1 MKFLTETFRYLCRT
15 SPNIKRSLWRQWYQY
30 LATKNWGDELLFMNY
45 GFASLDS
52 ELGEIHLNEDEEKY
66 RLRIQLYHYVAD
78 SVEIKGKNILE
89 VGCGRGGGSAYLARH
104 LKPKSLIGVDF
115 SQKAIN
121 FCREHHS
128 CPGLSFQHGD
138 AESLPFEDS
147 SFDVLINVESSYCYG
162 HMDRFLTEV
171 RRVLIPG
178 GYFTY
183 ADFRGMEDIESL
195 RTYLNNS
202 SLKLIDK
209 KDITPN
215 VLKAMELGHDT
226 KIQSIQE
233 KAPRMLKK
241 SFISFTGTKD
251 STVYNGFSRGE
262 KEYFRYVFQK
272 PAE

>member
-30 LATKNWGDELLFMNY
+30 LATKNWEDELLFMNY
-45 GFASLDS
+45 GFVSLDS
-52 ELGEIHLNEDEEKY
+52 ELGEIHINENEEKY
-66 RLRIQLYHYVAD
+66 RLRIQLYHYVAN
-78 SVEIKGKNILE
+78 SVVIEGKNILE
-89 VGCGRGGGSAYLARH
+89 VGCGRGGGSAYIARH

-121 FCREHHS
+121 FCKKHHS
-128 CPGLSFQHGD
+128 CQGLSFQHGD
-138 AESLPFEDS
+138 AESLPFEDN

-162 HMDRFLTEV
+162 HMDRFLAEV

-195 RTYLNNS
+195 RSDLHNS
-202 SLKLIDK
+202 GLKLIDK

-233 KAPRMLKK
+233 KAPRLLKK

-251 STVYNGFSRGE
+251 STVYNAFSRGE
-262 KEYFRYVFQK
+262 KEYFRYIFQK
-272 PAE
+272 PLD